1 MYFRMIIP
9 TLYNIIKTYLIIG
22 IFPKDRKSAIDTVQ
36 IIISSYLHII

>member
-22 IFPKDRKSAIDTVQ
+22 IFPKDSKSAIDT
-36 IIISSYLHII
+36 IEL